1 MCVRVCLC
9 MWFQLNVN
17 IVHSFSE
24 CLNKCT
30 VFALHV
36 RSTLHNINIALSLHN
51 CCRLLTYLHS
61 TLSFSLSDLLSLSQ
75 FFFVRS
81 ENKIKIFISKHW
93 SELSRIVRV
102 SWSEIPNSFKN
113 QMYFTPKRK
122 FQWEKWDFTQNK
134 YLYLFLSN
142 STASTFRTNCFV

>member
-1 MCVRVCLC
+1 MDVCVCVCVCDFIL
-9 MWFQLNVN
+9 FQLNVN

-30 VFALHV
+30 IFALHV

-75 FFFVRS
+75 FFFVRRK
-81 ENKIKIFISKHW
+81 NKIKIFISKHW

-113 QMYFTPKRK
+113 QKYFTPKRK
-122 FQWEKWDFTQNK
+122 FQWEKWDFT
-134 YLYLFLSN
+134 
-142 STASTFRTNCFV
+142 